1 MAAIVAAAAAHARI
15 STPPILSSDM
25 VLQQGRP
32 VPVWGKAAP
41 GERITVTFGKQKTS
55 TRAAAD
61 SSWRV
66 TLKPMAASATPRTLT
81 IKGRRETIEY
91 TNVVVGEVWIA
102 AGQSNM
108 QYSMRRHKAFVPP
121 AHGVDSAI
129 VEMQKPT
136 NAMLRVYVSARK
148 GQRPWA
154 PASGESLP
162 DVSTVG
168 YYFAR
173 SLQRSLNVPVG
184 IITAALGGTHIETWT
199 PRAAYEASPLFAAEM
214 GQRGRID
221 GIGPGQ
227 SNRSCRL
234 PCEALP
240 GTRAKTTAA
249 RATGATPT
257 SSK

>member
-55 TRAAAD
+55 TRAASD

-129 VEMQKPT
+129 VEMQKPA

-154 PASGESLP
+154 PASG
-162 DVSTVG
+162 
-168 YYFAR
+168 
-173 SLQRSLNVPVG
+173 
-184 IITAALGGTHIETWT
+184 LGHR
-199 PRAAYEASPLFAAEM
+199 P
-214 GQRGRID
+214 
-221 GIGPGQ
+221 
-227 SNRSCRL
+227 
-234 PCEALP
+234 
-240 GTRAKTTAA
+240 AA
-249 RATGATPT
+249 RACPTCRPWAITSPVRCSGAST
-257 SSK
+257 SRWASSPPRSAERT